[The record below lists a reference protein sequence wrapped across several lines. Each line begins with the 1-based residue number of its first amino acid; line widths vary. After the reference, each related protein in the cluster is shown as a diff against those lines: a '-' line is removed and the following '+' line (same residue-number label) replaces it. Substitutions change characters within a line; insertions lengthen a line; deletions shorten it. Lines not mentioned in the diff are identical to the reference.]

1 MTRSTIKGPQDGAIT
16 FNEGSAD
23 VDFRV
28 ESNGNANMLVVD
40 GGNDAVVV
48 GQSAPDTTV
57 SGGTPAFQVIGSGFA
72 GAASITRRDNTQYG
86 PTLFLTKSRNTTVGS
101 NTIVQDDDT
110 IGGIVFAGD
119 DGTNLDS
126 YVATINC
133 NIDGTPGA
141 NDMPGRLG
149 IFITRDGTVSQAENT
164 RFDSFNSTDNTK
176 LQRTSV
182 GYNVSGGS
190 AASRSCGLH
199 VGGHRYYH
207 PAMVIDDYDSSTS
220 YATTLI
226 QFYRNGSDCGEIT
239 ATTSTTYSTSSDY
252 RLKTDIQ
259 DMDSA
264 SETIKKLKPRKYKW
278 KANENIDGY
287 TNPHVNG
294 FIAHEVQE
302 VIPNANDM
310 GIVTGTKDKTEEV
323 ENVVFDA
330 KGAIAHLNVTEDKW
344 KEGKADGTYASDTT
358 WKAKHDKVKAQ
369 GIDYSRF
376 TPILV
381 KSLQEALARI
391 ETLEAEVAKLKG

>member
-1 MTRSTIKGPQDGAIT
+1 MTRSTIKGPQNGAIT
-16 FNEGSAD
+16 FNEDSAD

-28 ESNGNANMLVVD
+28 ESNGQTHALFVDAGNDHVNINTDTDLGGTLNVNGDIFVSNADAGLILTENANDANGSNLVL
-40 GGNDAVVV
+40 
-48 GQSAPDTTV
+48 
-57 SGGTPAFQVIGSGFA
+57 
-72 GAASITRRDNTQYG
+72 R
-86 PTLFLTKSRNTTVGS
+86 KSRNTTLNAHTV
-101 NTIVQDDDT
+101 VQDNDT
-110 IGGIVFAGD
+110 LGSISFQGSDGD
-119 DGTNLDS
+119 EFLTGTSLVSKVD
-126 YVATINC
+126 Y
-133 NIDGTPGA
+133 TPG
-141 NDMPGRLG
+141 NDDLG
-149 IFITRDGTVSQAENT
+149 AKFEINISRDNAKTTAINT
-164 RFDSFNSTDNTK
+164 RFDSFVSTDSAK

-182 GYNVSGGS
+182 GYNVDTGS
-190 AASRSCGLH
+190 ATSRSCGLH

-207 PAMVIDDYDSSTS
+207 PAMVIDDYDSATS

-302 VIPNANDM
+302 AIPNANDM
-310 GIVTGTKDKTEEV
+310 GIVTGTKDKMEEV
-323 ENVVFDA
+323 ENVVLDA
-330 KGAIAHLNVTEDKW
+330 KGDMAHLGVTEDKW
-344 KEGKADGTYASDTT
+344 KKGKADGTYASDTT
-358 WKAKHDKVKAQ
+358 WKAKHSKIKAQ

-391 ETLEAEVAKLKG
+391 DTLEAEVAKLKG